1 MNMLSDEI
9 QQRIGSQVARMQD
22 TVEKMVELLASSQ
35 NPEERPPHMDQ
46 HFRQF
51 VDELRRNS
59 DVCNRNMEE
68 MAKAAVNNL
77 DLTLELCIHIASTRG
92 DEAHTNAVTNLQKSI
107 ADLIKLETPE
117 KRRNQYAEEMRK
129 HATQADAR
137 FEDAT
142 KGLPNGGGLL
152 GMQLGLR
159 LANSATQ
166 GLPVIFE
173 REVAL
178 KRIATVTL
186 SEAILKASSD
196 EVLKKGET
204 VQLGNL
210 KQKNQAQLEGL
221 NDPVLTNADHIADIL
236 LIFHKVLISGSG
248 EKPDWGD
255 IMQDKSNW
263 AYVKKGLEDLGK
275 AQYESSALGKE
286 GKAIVQKAAKLVD
299 EIRVYGSNQT
309 ASRVVGIVAEVRE
322 LKAQAG
328 KLAAATSLRRCQAAF
343 PLAET
348 RENDF
353 PELRNDSVAMLAV
366 QNWAYQLATI
376 GEQLEGARALYRVT
390 VDDRLATLDQS
401 KRFVESLRPLSDS
414 EGSPKWDSLHSMLLG
429 LIRAITQRIIEIRY
443 LQTLSTV
450 MAASIDVISTACEAY
465 CKSVDAPS
473 SAKLGRIALQD
484 YKSKTIL
491 NHLRNFLAVAST
503 LNRVS
508 RIYVNAYSDYLAM
521 GQRLMQ
527 RTPFGDERAR
537 DLNEDH
543 CKDLL
548 EWTSSTRERL
558 NELIEERRTEFEK
571 GVDQR
576 LFDLRRSFPFSGDDL
591 AYASIKKARE
601 EHVAELTVALQSA
614 ARRI

>member
-1 MNMLSDEI
+1 MVGASQLALFGQRLPNDMEFK
-9 QQRIGSQVARMQD
+9 QQPRKFLNGSSFRAGTVQQFKSTGVTLAIGWASADRIGSQVAHMQD

-35 NPEERPPHMDQ
+35 VPEERPPHMDQ

-51 VDELRRNS
+51 VDELRKNS

-68 MAKAAVNNL
+68 MAKAAANNL

-92 DEAHTNAVTNLQKSI
+92 DEAHTNAVTDLQKSI

-142 KGLPNGGGLL
+142 KVLPNGGGLL

-166 GLPVIFE
+166 GLPVILQ

-186 SEAILKASSD
+186 SEAILKASSG

-204 VQLGNL
+204 LQLGDL
-210 KQKNQAQLEGL
+210 MQKNQAQLEGL
-221 NDPVLTNADHIADIL
+221 NDLVLTNADHIADIL

-275 AQYESSALGKE
+275 AQYGSSALGAE
-286 GKAIVQKAAKLVD
+286 GKAIVQKAAKAMNLMLLVE

-309 ASRVVGIVAEVRE
+309 ASRVVGIVAEVQE

-343 PLAET
+343 PMAET
-348 RENDF
+348 REIDF
-353 PELRNDSVAMLAV
+353 PELRNSSIATLAV

-376 GEQLEGARALYRVT
+376 GEQLEAARALYRVT
-390 VDDRLATLDQS
+390 IDDRSATLEQS
-401 KRFVESLRPLSDS
+401 KRFVESLRPLSNS
-414 EGSPKWDSLHSMLLG
+414 EGSPKWDSLHSMLPG
-429 LIRAITQRIIEIRY
+429 LICAITQMIIEIRY

-465 CKSVDAPS
+465 CKSVEAPS
-473 SAKLGRIALQD
+473 SAKLGGIALQD

-491 NHLRNFLAVAST
+491 NHLRNLLAVAST
-503 LNRVS
+503 LNQVS

-543 CKDLL
+543 CKYLL

-558 NELIEERRTEFEK
+558 NELIEE
-571 GVDQR
+571 
-576 LFDLRRSFPFSGDDL
+576 
-591 AYASIKKARE
+591 
-601 EHVAELTVALQSA
+601 
-614 ARRI
+614 